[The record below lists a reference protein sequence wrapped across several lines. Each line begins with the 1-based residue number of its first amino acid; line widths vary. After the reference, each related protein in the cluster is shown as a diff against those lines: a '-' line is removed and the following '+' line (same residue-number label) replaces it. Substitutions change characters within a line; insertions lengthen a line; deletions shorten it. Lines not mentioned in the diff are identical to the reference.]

1 MASNIGDYVAR
12 FSLDVS
18 AAIKNYT
25 EIRQA
30 HISTVAA
37 LGSGAGA
44 LTQVGLG
51 LTAVGVGLAGGLLA
65 ATNAA
70 AEFERKLD
78 YFSAVSGATA
88 DQYDMIREKA
98 LQLGADTI
106 YSADQI
112 ADSFVELAKSGVGVE
127 DLMNGIGEA
136 VANLGASTDMP
147 LAEAATSLTTILN
160 TFGLAAE
167 DAVGVVDKL
176 AGAANASS
184 IDVQD
189 LILTMTYAGAS
200 AKTAGISFEDI
211 NTAIA
216 LLGERGI
223 KGSKAGTGLRQVIDK
238 LIAPTDKGAKALE
251 ALGIQAE
258 DGSSKLRQMDGT
270 LKPFPE
276 LLDTLNGALDGM
288 TQAQK
293 LDILGQIFPITSLPT
308 VLNLLDG
315 GSAALAR
322 MNGEIN
328 KTTALE
334 VAGERLDNLSG
345 DVEYLRGELDTLIIN
360 IGATTQAFAR
370 GLVQS
375 IEAVVTWLNS
385 LDPAVLGL
393 IVGLAGIVSVAT
405 ILFGFLA
412 LVAAGLLNMLQ
423 LGQQLYPVMV
433 VLAKAMG
440 ITASRATILAFALR
454 LLPWAGLVA
463 LISLVAGALAFFFTQ
478 TESGQALMAQF
489 AAVLQNIAD
498 NVLPQILP
506 FIQQLA
512 GMIGPLLGQ
521 ALAAVMPLLQL
532 LASILGGV
540 ISSAIAFITP
550 LFETLAGVL
559 SGGVAAGGGI
569 LAGIL
574 QVVAGILQSVLVPL
588 LPIINQL
595 LEGTAAAFAGVG
607 QNASGIEGIGALVGS
622 VLAGI
627 INMIPVILTAII
639 QLATLIIS
647 TLVALLPTMITVM
660 VQALTGILTA
670 ILSMLPA
677 IVAGI
682 IALVQGI
689 LQALVSAIPIILTAA
704 IQMLTGVI
712 QAIVTILPM
721 VIQAVVQLIIAI
733 VTALVAALPMII
745 QAGIQLLQG
754 LIQAVVTIL
763 PLLIQGVLGGIVAL
777 IGALVMLIPQLLAAG
792 IELFMGLVQAI
803 PAILPP
809 LITALISIIPTI
821 LGTLLGLVPL
831 LLDAGL
837 QLFMGLVNAVA
848 EILPMLIEAIVGLLP
863 MLISTVIS
871 LIPALLEAAIQL
883 FTALVNAVPTI
894 LGALLQAVITLV
906 TTLVP
911 TIIGLIPVL
920 LGAAVQLFMALVQ
933 AVPQIIGA
941 LLGAIGNLIG
951 PIVDTVVRMVP
962 QLLNGAVQLFNS
974 IKDAIPRV
982 FPAIIASLGT
992 MGRQMI
998 EGLVNGI
1005 RNMASRVIGVVQD
1018 VVGGAVNFAKGL
1030 LGIKSPS
1037 RVFRGI
1043 GINTIMGMIVGMQ
1056 RTAPA
1061 LERQMNMVGD
1071 SIDAFYDQVYAA
1083 REMDVMLN
1091 LASQMQGT
1099 VKVDT
1104 LESKFADLA
1113 DQLTE
1118 IAERPT
1124 FNIEK
1129 METNNPV
1136 PEPESESTPKSI
1148 RKLTSL
1154 MG

>member
-1 MASNIGDYVAR
+1 MANNIGDYVAR
-12 FSLDVS
+12 LTLDVS

-25 EIRQA
+25 EVRQA

-44 LTQVGLG
+44 LTQVGVG
-51 LTAVGVGLAGGLLA
+51 LTAVGAGLAGGLLL

-112 ADSFVELAKSGVGVE
+112 ADSFVELAKSGVGVQ

-200 AKTAGISFEDI
+200 AKAAGISFEDI
-211 NTAIA
+211 NSAIA

-238 LIAPTDKGAKALE
+238 LLAPTKAGSNALKE
-251 ALGIQAE
+251 LGIEAE
-258 DGSSKLRQMDGT
+258 DGSSKLRNMDGT

-276 LLDTLNGALDGM
+276 LLDTLNGSLAGM
-288 TQAQK
+288 SQDK
-293 LDILGQIFPITSLPT
+293 KMDILGKIFPITSLPT

-315 GSAALAR
+315 GSDALAR

-328 KTTALE
+328 KTTALD

-345 DVEYLRGELDTLIIN
+345 DIEYLRGELDTLIIN

-370 GLVQS
+370 GLVQA
-375 IEAVVTWLNS
+375 IEGVVSWLNQ
-385 LDPAVLGL
+385 LDPAVLSL
-393 IVGLAGIVSVAT
+393 ITGFAGVVAVLFILGGAVALAAG
-405 ILFGFLA
+405 
-412 LVAAGLLNMLQ
+412 GLLNMLQ

-433 VLAKAMG
+433 VLGRAMG
-440 ITASRATILAFALR
+440 ITASRATILAFALK

-532 LASILGGV
+532 LAGILGGV
-540 ISSAIAFITP
+540 ITNAIAFVTP
-550 LFETLAGVL
+550 IFETLAGVL
-559 SGGVAAGGGI
+559 SGGVATGGGI

-574 QVVAGILQSVLVPL
+574 QVVGSILQTMIAPI

-627 INMIPVILTAII
+627 INMIPVILTAVV
-639 QLATLIIS
+639 QLAVLIIS
-647 TLVALLPTMITVM
+647 SLVTLIPTILTTMIT
-660 VQALTGILTA
+660 AFTGILTA
-670 ILSMLPA
+670 ILQVLPT
-677 IVAGI
+677 I
-682 IALVQGI
+682 VQGMI
-689 LQALVSAIPIILTAA
+689 TLIQGIMQALVSAIPIILTAA

-712 QAIVTILPM
+712 QAIVTILPI
-721 VIQAVVQLIIAI
+721 VIEAVTQLIIGI
-733 VTALVAALPMII
+733 VTALIQALPLILE
-745 QAGIQLLQG
+745 AGIQLLQG
-754 LIQAVVTIL
+754 LIQAVVTII
-763 PLLIQGVLGGIVAL
+763 PILIPAVLGAITA
-777 IGALVMLIPQLLAAG
+777 IIFALVSLIPQLLAAG
-792 IELFMGLVQAI
+792 IELFMGIVQAI
-803 PAILPP
+803 PAVIPP
-809 LITALISIIPTI
+809 LITALLSLIPTI
-821 LGTLLGLVPL
+821 LTTLLGLIPVL
-831 LLDAGL
+831 LEAGIS
-837 QLFMGLVNAVA
+837 LFMGLVQAVA
-848 EILPMLIEAIVGLLP
+848 EILPMLIEAVVGLLP
-863 MLISTVIS
+863 MLIETVIS
-871 LIPALLEAAIQL
+871 LIPALLDAAIQL

-920 LGAAVQLFMALVQ
+920 ISAGIQLFNALVQ
-933 AVPQIIGA
+933 AVPQILGA
-941 LLGAIGNLIG
+941 LLGALGNLIG

-962 QLLNGAVQLFNS
+962 QLLQGAVNLFNS

-982 FPAIIASLGT
+982 LPAIISSLTT

-1005 RNMASRVIGVVQD
+1005 RNMASRVIGIVQD

-1043 GINTIMGMIVGMQ
+1043 GINTIEGMIVGMQ
-1056 RTAPA
+1056 RMASP
-1061 LERQMNMVGD
+1061 LERQMSMVGD

-1113 DQLTE
+1113 AQLTE
-1118 IAERPT
+1118 IADKPT

-1148 RKLTSL
+1148 RKLTTL
-1154 MG
+1154 LG